1 VISSGKV
8 VHVDGSELSLEDV
21 ERVAS
26 GEAEVCVRDVEQVV
40 DRMTRSRVVL
50 LDTVEKGMPV
60 YGVTTG
66 FGSAVKTQVPAGGAR
81 ALQRGLVTFLGC
93 GTGATASRES
103 VRAMLL
109 IRANSLIR
117 GHSGIRYEVV
127 AALIDLLNHRLTPVV
142 PEEGS
147 VGASGDLIP
156 LSYIAASLMGKRQ
169 MDCDGEILDSSA
181 ALARF
186 GLKPIELE
194 EKEGLSIVNGTSF
207 MTALGVLSVR
217 RAGRIAEAAEVTSAM
232 SVEVLHS
239 IRDAFS
245 VFLHDVAKPHPGQ
258 VRAAAGIRSLLEGSL
273 LARDYDTVVASLGTV
288 SEGVKNLPDG
298 IQDPYSLRC
307 SPHFIGA
314 LWDCVRW
321 VEEWLTIEVNSSNDN
336 PLVDVER
343 ESIASGG
350 NFSGG
355 HVGLAMDALRTA
367 VASVADLVDRQ
378 LALLVDVTFNR
389 GLPPNLAIDSPETTA
404 AGSISH
410 GFKGMQIACSSLA
423 AEALSKCMPVTV
435 FSRSTECHNQDK
447 VSMATTAARAT
458 RDVVELVEKIMAIH
472 LLALCQAVDFRGR
485 DGLGRTRGVYEMV
498 RAEVPMVLGDR
509 EMGADIALVAS
520 LIRNGKL
527 TEAAGL
533 GNRRDDREDLAT
545 EVTE

>member
-1 VISSGKV
+1 MISGESV
-8 VHVDGSELSLEDV
+8 VYVDGFELSLEDID
-21 ERVAS
+21 RVAS
-26 GEAEVCVRDVEQVV
+26 GEADVSIRDMAEVV
-40 DRMTRSRVVL
+40 DRMARSRTVL
-50 LDTVEKGMPV
+50 LDTVKRGVPV

-66 FGSAVKTQVPAGGAR
+66 FGSSVRTQVSANGAQ
-81 ALQRGLVTFLGC
+81 ALQRGLVAFLGC
-93 GTGATASRES
+93 GTGVAASRES

-109 IRANSLIR
+109 IRANSLVR

-127 AALIDLLNHRLTPVV
+127 AALIDLLNHGLTPVV

-147 VGASGDLIP
+147 VGASGDLVP
-156 LSYIAASLMGKRQ
+156 LSYIAASLMGTRQ
-169 MDCDGEILDSSA
+169 MDCEGEILDSSA

-186 GLKPIELE
+186 DLKPIELE

-217 RAGRIAEAAEVTSAM
+217 RAGRIAEAAEVASAM
-232 SVEVLHS
+232 SIEALCS
-239 IRDAFS
+239 IGDTFS

-258 VRAAAGIRSLLEGSL
+258 VKAASSIRNLLEGSL
-273 LARDYDTVVASLGTV
+273 LTRDYESVVSSLGTV
-288 SEGVKNLPDG
+288 SQGVKSLSDG

-307 SPHFIGA
+307 SPHFIGS

-321 VEEWLTIEVNSSNDN
+321 VEEWLTVEVNSSNDN
-336 PLVDVER
+336 PLVDVDR

-367 VASVADLVDRQ
+367 VASVADLIDRQ
-378 LALLVDVTFNR
+378 LALLVDSNSNR
-389 GLPPNLAIDSPETTA
+389 GLPANLAVDSHETTTA
-404 AGSISH
+404 ESISH

-472 LLALCQAVDFRGR
+472 LLALCQALDIRGC
-485 DGLGRTRGVYEMV
+485 DGLGRTRSVYEMI
-498 RAEVPMVLGDR
+498 RAEVPMVVGDR
-509 EMGADIALVAS
+509 EMSADIALVAS
-520 LIRNGKL
+520 LIRSGRL
-527 TEAAGL
+527 TKAAA
-533 GNRRDDREDLAT
+533 LAH
-545 EVTE
+545 

>member
-1 VISSGKV
+1 MTNTEKV
-8 VHVDGSELSLEDV
+8 VYIDGSELSLEDV
-21 ERVAS
+21 EHVAS
-26 GEAEVCVRDVEQVV
+26 SEVKVIIRDVAKVV
-40 DRMTRSRVVL
+40 DRMTASRTVL
-50 LDTVEKGMPV
+50 LDAVRSGAPV

-66 FGSAVKTQVPAGGAR
+66 FGSGVRTQVSAGGAQ
-81 ALQRGLVTFLGC
+81 ALQRGLIDFLGC

-109 IRANSLIR
+109 IRANSFVR

-127 AALIDLLNHRLTPVV
+127 AALIDLLNHKLTPVV

-147 VGASGDLIP
+147 IGASGDLVP
-156 LSYIAASLMGKRQ
+156 LSYVAASLLGSRQ
-169 MDCDGEILDSSA
+169 MYCDGEVLDSSA

-186 GLKPIELE
+186 DLTPIELE

-217 RAGRIAEAAEVTSAM
+217 RASRIAEAAEVASAM
-232 SVEVLHS
+232 SIEVLCS

-245 VFLHDVAKPHPGQ
+245 IFLHDVAKPHPGQ
-258 VRAAAGIRSLLEGSL
+258 ARAAASIRNLLEGSV
-273 LARDYDTVVASLGTV
+273 LARDYDAVVSSLGTA
-288 SEGVKNLPDG
+288 SEGVRSLPDG

-321 VEEWLTIEVNSSNDN
+321 VEEWLTVEVNSSNDN
-336 PLVDVER
+336 PLVDVDR
-343 ESIASGG
+343 GSIASGG

-367 VASVADLVDRQ
+367 VASVGDLVDRQ
-378 LALLVDVTFNR
+378 LALIVDSNFNR
-389 GLPPNLAIDSPETTA
+389 GLPANLAVNARGTGTA
-404 AGSISH
+404 DSISH
-410 GFKGMQIACSSLA
+410 GFKGMQIACSSLT

-447 VSMATTAARAT
+447 VSMATTAARCT
-458 RDVVELVEKIMAIH
+458 RDVVDLVEKVMAIH
-472 LLALCQAVDFRGR
+472 LLALCQAVDIRGR
-485 DGLGRTRGVYEMV
+485 DGLGRTRSVYDLI
-498 RAEVPMVLGDR
+498 RAEVPMVVGDR
-509 EMGADIALVAS
+509 PMGDDITLVAAMVH
-520 LIRNGKL
+520 NGRL

-533 GNRRDDREDLAT
+533 EG
-545 EVTE
+545 

>member
-1 VISSGKV
+1 MISAEKV
-8 VHVDGSELSLEDV
+8 VYVDGSELSLDDV
-21 ERVAS
+21 EQVAS
-26 GEAEVCVRDVEQVV
+26 GEAEVIIRDVEEVV
-40 DRMTRSRVVL
+40 DRMTTSRTVL
-50 LDTVEKGMPV
+50 LDTVRSGVPV

-66 FGSAVKTQVPAGGAR
+66 FGAAVRTQVPAGEAQ
-81 ALQRGLVTFLGC
+81 ALQRGLIAFLGC

-109 IRANSLIR
+109 IRANSLVR

-127 AALIDLLNHRLTPVV
+127 AALIDLLNHGLTPIV

-147 VGASGDLIP
+147 VGASGDLVP
-156 LSYIAASLMGKRQ
+156 LSYIAASLMGARQ
-169 MDCDGEILDSSA
+169 MDCDGEILGSSI

-207 MTALGVLSVR
+207 MTALGVLTVR
-217 RAGRIAEAAEVTSAM
+217 RASRIAEAAEVATAM
-232 SVEVLHS
+232 SIEALCS

-258 VRAAAGIRSLLEGSL
+258 IRAAASVRNLLEGSV
-273 LARDYDTVVASLGTV
+273 LARGYDAVVSSLGTV
-288 SEGVKNLPDG
+288 SEGVRSLPEG

-321 VEEWLTIEVNSSNDN
+321 VEDWLTVEVNSSNDN
-336 PLVDVER
+336 PLVDVDQGG
-343 ESIASGG
+343 IASGG

-378 LALLVDVTFNR
+378 LALLVDSNANR
-389 GLPPNLAIDSPETTA
+389 GLPANLAVDALATGTA
-404 AGSISH
+404 ESISH

-447 VSMATTAARAT
+447 VSMATTAARST
-458 RDVVELVEKIMAIH
+458 RDVVDLVEKVMAIH
-472 LLALCQAVDFRGR
+472 LLALCQAVDIRGR
-485 DGLGRTRGVYEMV
+485 DGLGRTRGVYDLI
-498 RAEVPMVLGDR
+498 RAEVPMVVGDR
-509 EMGADIALVAS
+509 EMGEDITLVAAM
-520 LIRNGKL
+520 IRSGRL
-527 TEAAGL
+527 AEAAGL
-533 GNRRDDREDLAT
+533 AG
-545 EVTE
+545 